1 MLHLIT
7 DFIGIFFEWIAV
19 GKKMSLKTPSGKV
32 RNFDT
37 NSKNCKAQYTKK
49 ITFQLIVHVEK
60 AISQVCHQDFI
71 EMVGLPYCATVSF
84 KDLQMEGDVFSCFND
99 TIIKLKKWMHCF

>member
-1 MLHLIT
+1 MLHFIT
-7 DFIGIFFEWIAV
+7 DFIGIFFERIEV

-49 ITFQLIVHVEK
+49 YFLADRECRKSYITSLSPRF
-60 AISQVCHQDFI
+60 
-71 EMVGLPYCATVSF
+71 Y
-84 KDLQMEGDVFSCFND
+84 
-99 TIIKLKKWMHCF
+99 

>member
-49 ITFQLIVHVEK
+49 ITF
-60 AISQVCHQDFI
+60 
-71 EMVGLPYCATVSF
+71 
-84 KDLQMEGDVFSCFND
+84 
-99 TIIKLKKWMHCF
+99 